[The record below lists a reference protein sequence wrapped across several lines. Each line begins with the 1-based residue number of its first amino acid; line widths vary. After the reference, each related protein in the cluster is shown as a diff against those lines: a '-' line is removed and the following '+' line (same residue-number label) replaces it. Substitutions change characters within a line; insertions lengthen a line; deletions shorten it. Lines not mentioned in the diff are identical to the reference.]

1 MMIEWIPLA
10 LAQGA
15 AQAPDFSAVPASVWD
30 FAVKGGIMMIPLAF
44 CSLLVL
50 AVTAERLITLRRRAI
65 VPPRFYPELKRIL
78 ESKPVDTAE
87 AIRFAESS
95 NTPIARTLAPAIKR
109 LGSPASVVRE
119 KVVEAGEHQVA
130 ILRKHTRLLS
140 VIAAVAPLMGLTGT
154 IFGMIKAF
162 QTVASSG
169 EALGKTEMLATG
181 IYEAMITTAAGLL
194 VAIPSLVFYNWVM
207 ARVDRAAQQLSVIG
221 ADFIETIA
229 MPAAEEVAQSPAAA
243 IAPSELAPGEAAG
256 GAGGR
261 AAARS

>member
-1 MMIEWIPLA
+1 MTDWMLLA
-10 LAQGA
+10 LAQTEA
-15 AQAPDFSAVPASVWD
+15 EPALSVSPGSVWD
-30 FAVKGGIMMIPLAF
+30 FALKGGLMMIPLGL
-44 CSLLVL
+44 CSLIVL

-87 AIRFAESS
+87 AVRYAEGNAS
-95 NTPIARTLAPAIKR
+95 PLARTLAPAVKR
-109 LGSPASVVRE
+109 LGRPAGLVRE
-119 KVVEAGEHQVA
+119 KVIEAGEQEVA
-130 ILRKHTRLLS
+130 LLRKHTRLLS

-169 EALGKTEMLATG
+169 EALGRTEMLAAG

-207 ARVDRAAQQLSVIG
+207 ARVDRAAHHLSVIG

-229 MPAAEEVAQSPAAA
+229 MPAAAEVAQGARATAVPA
-243 IAPSELAPGEAAG
+243 SELAPEDTRAG
-256 GAGGR
+256 
-261 AAARS
+261 S